1 MLSRLKALSGVH
13 ITVNELYV
21 PVDGVVDGSMWLSC
35 VSGRHVSRLQAFQA
49 CMNEVYLA
57 PKQPDATVEKLQFYA
72 LGAELNVL
80 TRQHTKCVSRLND
93 L

>member
-1 MLSRLKALSGVH
+1 MALSGVH

-35 VSGRHVSRLQAFQA
+35 VNGHNVSRLQAFQA
-49 CMNEVYLA
+49 CKNQVYLS
-57 PKQPDATVEKLQFYA
+57 PKQPDEIVEKLQFYA
-72 LGAELNVL
+72 LDAELNVL
-80 TRQHTKCVSRLND
+80 TREHILCVSRMKD